1 VRRLVLPQGILTYHI
16 RAIRILALQRELL
29 VVRSDPK
36 DVEKPLALELY
47 KIPDDSISIQVRNV
61 QVAWPRSVH
70 TPMEIPSPLLH
81 VSISAVPCS
90 TGGDDATSELT
101 AHAEPPPVSVFVA
114 SRDPWQTVQF
124 RLWPERIAKVE
135 VGQFRPDSQWQEEI
149 QAAAVAAAATGAGA
163 EQGPQGEVIEAL
175 EEGTEDVSEE
185 RHNY

>member
-1 VRRLVLPQGILTYHI
+1 MICLVLPQGTLTYDI

-29 VVRSDPK
+29 VVRSDPE
-36 DVEKPLALELY
+36 DVAKPLALELY
-47 KIPDDSISIQVRNV
+47 KIPDDSSSIQVRNV

-101 AHAEPPPVSVFVA
+101 AHAEPPPISVFVA
-114 SRDPWQTVQF
+114 IRNPCQTVQF

-135 VGQFRPDSQWQEEI
+135 VGLFRPDGQWQEEI
-149 QAAAVAAAATGAGA
+149 QAAAAAAPATGAGA
-163 EQGPQGEVIEAL
+163 EQGEVIEAL
-175 EEGTEDVSEE
+175 EEGTKDVSEE
-185 RHNY
+185 RHYH